1 MKFYLDC
8 MHMKFEKIVFLITIV
23 SICTVLVTTQLQ
35 TQDEISTLVN
45 NSGPHIGTTVAHNY
59 GLDGSGII
67 VSVIDTGVDFTHP
80 DLLGL
85 GLEGKVI
92 GGYDFIDNDETPE
105 DSNGHGTQVAGIIAS
120 NGELKGIAPNSKI
133 LAYRVSED
141 GESVSS
147 NLIIKAIE
155 KSIEDNANIINIS
168 LGINQTNT
176 KLDQVVTKA
185 VQNNI
190 FVVTAAGNFGPESS
204 TIGSPAINPDVITT
218 GATFNDVS
226 SSLVSTF
233 KIKEQQF
240 NIFPMVGTQ
249 PLEEPIT
256 AQIIFGKYGRAQ
268 DISAIDV
275 EDSILL
281 VERGSDIEDEIV
293 FFSDKEKNASDSG
306 AKAIVV
312 YNSEP
317 GIFFGELIHEFVD
330 EDYNPTIPTLSM
342 SREDGLVI
350 KQMLQSHTK
359 GTLDV
364 FYHPDF
370 VAFFSSRGPVSPFYM
385 KPDIVAPGAFINTTN
400 PGGNYKIVSGTSF
413 AAPHVAGT
421 AALVLQKNPQLTPEE
436 LKSILMTTSDMV
448 SNEYNERFPAEV
460 AGSGRINAA
469 KAIDSEL
476 IIIPPNLIFNLSAY
490 NQIQTKDLEITGVDD
505 QPVLVRFENNHV
517 VDFDYNLKRENL
529 TITAKLSQQGIKY
542 NWGEFESRMIISYN
556 DVEYNIPII
565 VRVNEATI
573 LVNEDDGILSFDV
586 SGHPSWSYA
595 KITVTNKETQD
606 TFTESITPTKKSE
619 LTVYQPGEYWIEAN
633 IKEIDGLSSKTL
645 DVYET
650 IKIEKAGENQIF
662 VNALNLPEKP
672 ILIITAVMIITVVA
686 GIFIRKY

>member
-1 MKFYLDC
+1 
-8 MHMKFEKIVFLITIV
+8 MKFEKIVFLISII

-275 EDSILL
+275 EGSILL

-293 FFSDKEKNASDSG
+293 FFSDKERNASDSG

-350 KQMLQSHTK
+350 KQMLQNHTK

-421 AALVLQKNPQLTPEE
+421 AALILQKNPQLTPEE

-476 IIIPPNLIFNLSAY
+476 IIIPPNLIFNLSGY
-490 NQIQTKDLEITGVDD
+490 NQIQTKDLEITGIDD

-529 TITAKLSQQGIKY
+529 TITAKLSQQGTKN

>member
-1 MKFYLDC
+1 
-8 MHMKFEKIVFLITIV
+8 MKFEKIVFLMVTI
-23 SICTVLVTTQLQ
+23 SICTVLITTQLQ
-35 TQDEISTLVN
+35 TQDNISALVN
-45 NSGPHIGTTVAHNY
+45 NSGPYIGTTIPHDY
-59 GLDGSGII
+59 GFDGSGIVI
-67 VSVIDTGVDFTHP
+67 SVIDTGVDFNHP

-92 GGYDFIDNDETPE
+92 GGYDFVDNDETPQ
-105 DSNGHGTQVAGIIAS
+105 DFNGHGTQVAGIIAA
-120 NGELKGIAPNSKI
+120 NGNLTGIAPNSKI

-147 NLIIKAIE
+147 NLIIEAIE
-155 KSIEDNANIINIS
+155 KSIKDDADIINIS

-176 KLDQVVTKA
+176 KIDKVVTKA
-185 VQNNI
+185 IQNNI
-190 FVVTAAGNFGPESS
+190 FVVTAAGNFGPERE
-204 TIGSPAINPDVITT
+204 TIGSPGLNPNAITV

-233 KIKEQQF
+233 MIDDQQF

-256 AQIIFGKYGRAQ
+256 AEIIFGKYGRAQ
-268 DISAIDV
+268 DLSEINV

-281 VERGSDIEDEIV
+281 VERGGDMEDEIV

-330 EDYNPTIPTLSM
+330 EGYNPTIPALSM
-342 SREDGLVI
+342 SREDGLII
-350 KQMLQSHTK
+350 KQMLQSHTE

-370 VAFFSSRGPVSPFYM
+370 VAFFSSRGPVSPFYI
-385 KPDIVAPGAFINTTN
+385 KPDLVAPGAFINTTN

-413 AAPHVAGT
+413 AAPHVAGA
-421 AALVLQKNPQLTPEE
+421 AALVLQKNPQLTPDE

-448 SNEYNERFPAEV
+448 SNEYDERFPIEV
-460 AGSGRINAA
+460 AGTGRINVA
-469 KAIDSEL
+469 KAINSEL
-476 IIIPPNLIFNLSAY
+476 ILIPPNLIFNLSTS
-490 NQIQTKDLEITGVDD
+490 NQIQTKDLEIMGIGN
-505 QPVLVRFENNHV
+505 QPVSIKFENNQV
-517 VDFDYNLKRENL
+517 ADFDYDLMHENL

-556 DVEYNIPII
+556 DVEYNIPIV
-565 VRVNEATI
+565 VRINEAAI
-573 LVNEDDGILSFDV
+573 LVNEDDGVLNFDV
-586 SGHPSWSYA
+586 SGHSSWSYA
-595 KITVTNKETQD
+595 KISVTNKETGE

-619 LTVYQPGEYWIEAN
+619 LVVYQPGEYWVEAN

-650 IKIEKAGENQIF
+650 IKIEKAEDQSFENK
-662 VNALNLPEKP
+662 LNLPEKP
-672 ILIITAVMIITVVA
+672 LLIITAVMVITAIVGV
-686 GIFIRKY
+686 FIRKY

>member
-1 MKFYLDC
+1 
-8 MHMKFEKIVFLITIV
+8 MKFEKIVFLISII

-92 GGYDFIDNDETPE
+92 GGYDFIDNDKTPE

-275 EDSILL
+275 EGSILL

-293 FFSDKEKNASDSG
+293 FFSDKERNASDSG

-312 YNSEP
+312 YNNEP

-350 KQMLQSHTK
+350 KQMLQNHTK

-421 AALVLQKNPQLTPEE
+421 AALILQKNPQLTPEE

-476 IIIPPNLIFNLSAY
+476 IIIPPNLIFNLSGY
-490 NQIQTKDLEITGVDD
+490 NQIQTKDLEITGIDD

-529 TITAKLSQQGIKY
+529 TITAKLSQQGIKN

>member
-1 MKFYLDC
+1 
-8 MHMKFEKIVFLITIV
+8 MKFEKIVFLISII

-233 KIKEQQF
+233 KIKGQQF

-275 EDSILL
+275 EGSILL

-293 FFSDKEKNASDSG
+293 FFSDKERNASDSG

-490 NQIQTKDLEITGVDD
+490 NQIQTKDLEITGIDD

-529 TITAKLSQQGIKY
+529 TITAKLSQQGTKN

>member
-1 MKFYLDC
+1 
-8 MHMKFEKIVFLITIV
+8 MKFEKIVFLISII

-275 EDSILL
+275 EGSILL

-490 NQIQTKDLEITGVDD
+490 NQIQTKDLEITGIDD

-517 VDFDYNLKRENL
+517 VDFDYNLKHENL

>member
-1 MKFYLDC
+1 
-8 MHMKFEKIVFLITIV
+8 MKFEKIVFLMITISV
-23 SICTVLVTTQLQ
+23 CTVLITTQLQ
-35 TQDEISTLVN
+35 TQDSISALVN
-45 NSGPHIGTTVAHNY
+45 NSGPYIGTTTPHDY
-59 GLDGSGII
+59 GFDGSGIVI
-67 VSVIDTGVDFTHP
+67 SVIDTGVDFNHP

-85 GLEGKVI
+85 GLDGKII
-92 GGYDFIDNDETPE
+92 GGYDFIDNDETPQ
-105 DSNGHGTQVAGIIAS
+105 DSNGHGTQVAGIIAA
-120 NGELKGIAPNSKI
+120 NGNLTGIAPNSKI

-155 KSIEDNANIINIS
+155 KSIKDDADIINIS

-176 KLDQVVTKA
+176 KIDKAVTKA
-185 VQNNI
+185 IQNNI
-190 FVVTAAGNFGPESS
+190 FVVTAAGNFGPERE
-204 TIGSPAINPDVITT
+204 TIGSPGLNPNAITV

-233 KIKEQQF
+233 TIDDQQF

-249 PLEEPIT
+249 PLEESIT
-256 AQIIFGKYGRAQ
+256 AEIIFGEYGRAQ
-268 DISAIDV
+268 DLSEINV

-281 VERGSDIEDEIV
+281 VERGGDMEDEIV

-330 EDYNPTIPTLSM
+330 EGYNPTIPALSL

-350 KQMLQSHTK
+350 KQMLQSHTE

-370 VAFFSSRGPVSPFYM
+370 VAFFSSRGPVSPFYI
-385 KPDIVAPGAFINTTN
+385 KPDLVAPGAFINTTN

-421 AALVLQKNPQLTPEE
+421 AALVLQKNPQLTPNE

-448 SNEYNERFPAEV
+448 SNEYDERFPVEV
-460 AGSGRINAA
+460 AGTGRINAA
-469 KAIDSEL
+469 KAINSEL
-476 IIIPPNLIFNLSAY
+476 IIIPPNLIFNLSTS
-490 NQIQTKDLEITGVDD
+490 NQIQTKDLEIMGIGNQSVSI
-505 QPVLVRFENNHV
+505 RFENNQV
-517 VDFDYNLKRENL
+517 VNFDYDLMRENL

-556 DVEYNIPII
+556 DVEYNIPIV
-565 VRVNEATI
+565 VRINEAAI
-573 LVNEDDGILSFDV
+573 LVNEDNGVLNFDV

-595 KITVTNKETQD
+595 KISVTNKETGE

-619 LTVYQPGEYWIEAN
+619 LAVYQPGEYWIEAN
-633 IKEIDGLSSKTL
+633 IKEMDGLSSKTL

-650 IKIEKAGENQIF
+650 IKIEKAEDQGFTNK
-662 VNALNLPEKP
+662 LNLPEKP
-672 ILIITAVMIITVVA
+672 LLIITAVMVITAIVGV
-686 GIFIRKY
+686 FIRKY

>member
-1 MKFYLDC
+1 
-8 MHMKFEKIVFLITIV
+8 MKFEKIVFLISIV

-275 EDSILL
+275 EGSILL

-293 FFSDKEKNASDSG
+293 FFSDKERNASDSG

-490 NQIQTKDLEITGVDD
+490 NQIQTKDLEITGIDD

-529 TITAKLSQQGIKY
+529 TITAKLSQQGTKN

>member
-1 MKFYLDC
+1 
-8 MHMKFEKIVFLITIV
+8 MKFEKIVFLISIV

-275 EDSILL
+275 EGSILL

-293 FFSDKEKNASDSG
+293 FFSDKERNASDSG

-476 IIIPPNLIFNLSAY
+476 IIIPPNLIFNLSGY
-490 NQIQTKDLEITGVDD
+490 NQIQTKDLEITGIDD

-529 TITAKLSQQGIKY
+529 TITAKLSQQGIKN

>member
-1 MKFYLDC
+1 
-8 MHMKFEKIVFLITIV
+8 MKFEKIVFLISII

-256 AQIIFGKYGRAQ
+256 AEIIFGKYGRAQ
-268 DISAIDV
+268 DLSEIDV
-275 EDSILL
+275 KGSILL
-281 VERGSDIEDEIV
+281 VERGSDMKDEIV

-476 IIIPPNLIFNLSAY
+476 IIIPPNLIFNLSGY
-490 NQIQTKDLEITGVDD
+490 NQIQTKDLEITGIDD

-529 TITAKLSQQGIKY
+529 TITAKLSQQGIKN

>member
-1 MKFYLDC
+1 MTICD
-8 MHMKFEKIVFLITIV
+8 MKFEKIVFLMITI
-23 SICTVLVTTQLQ
+23 SICTVLITTQLQ
-35 TQDEISTLVN
+35 TQDSISVLVN
-45 NSGPHIGTTVAHNY
+45 NSGPYIGTAVPHDY
-59 GLDGSGII
+59 GFDGSGII
-67 VSVIDTGVDFTHP
+67 ISVIDTGVDFNHP

-85 GLEGKVI
+85 GLEGKII
-92 GGYDFIDNDETPE
+92 GGYDFVDNDETPQ
-105 DSNGHGTQVAGIIAS
+105 DSNGHGTQVAGIIAA
-120 NGELKGIAPNSKI
+120 NGNLTGIAPNSKI

-141 GESVSS
+141 GEGVSS

-155 KSIEDNANIINIS
+155 KSISDNADIINIS

-176 KLDQVVTKA
+176 KIDQIVTKA

-190 FVVTAAGNFGPESS
+190 FVVTAAGNFGPEPN
-204 TIGSPAINPDVITT
+204 TIGSPGLNPNAITV

-233 KIKEQQF
+233 KIEDQQF

-249 PLEEPIT
+249 PLEESIT
-256 AQIIFGKYGRAQ
+256 AEIVFGKYGRAQ
-268 DISAIDV
+268 DLSEINV

-281 VERGSDIEDEIV
+281 VERGGDMEDEIV
-293 FFSDKEKNASDSG
+293 FFSDKEKNAADSG

-330 EDYNPTIPTLSM
+330 EGYNPAIPALSM

-350 KQMLQSHTK
+350 KQMLQSHTD

-400 PGGNYKIVSGTSF
+400 SGGNYKIVSGTSF
-413 AAPHVAGT
+413 AAPHIAGT
-421 AALVLQKNPQLTPEE
+421 AALVLQKNPQLTPNE
-436 LKSILMTTSDMV
+436 LKSILMTTSDII
-448 SNEYNERFPAEV
+448 SNEYDERFPVEV
-460 AGSGRINAA
+460 AGSGRINVA

-490 NQIQTKDLEITGVDD
+490 NQIQTKDLEIMGIDN
-505 QPVLVRFENNHV
+505 QPVSIRFENNQV
-517 VDFDYNLKRENL
+517 ADFDYDLKRENL
-529 TITAKLSQQGIKY
+529 TITAKLSQQDL
-542 NWGEFESRMIISYN
+542 GEYESRMIISYN
-556 DVEYNIPII
+556 DVEYNIPIV
-565 VRVNEATI
+565 VRVTKATI
-573 LVNEDDGILSFDV
+573 LVNEDDGVLSFDV

-595 KITVTNKETQD
+595 KITVTNKETGD

-619 LTVYQPGEYWIEAN
+619 LTVYQSGEYWIEAN

-650 IKIEKAGENQIF
+650 VKIEKAEENQSF
-662 VNALNLPEKP
+662 VNTLNLPEKP
-672 ILIITAVMIITVVA
+672 LLIITAVMIITVVA

>member
-1 MKFYLDC
+1 
-8 MHMKFEKIVFLITIV
+8 MKFEKIVFLMITI
-23 SICTVLVTTQLQ
+23 SICTVLTTTQLQ
-35 TQDEISTLVN
+35 TQDNISALVN
-45 NSGPHIGTTVAHNY
+45 NSGPYIGTTTPHDY
-59 GLDGSGII
+59 GFDGSGIVI
-67 VSVIDTGVDFTHP
+67 SVIDTGVDFNHP

-85 GLEGKVI
+85 GLDGKII
-92 GGYDFIDNDETPE
+92 GGYDFIDNDETPQ
-105 DSNGHGTQVAGIIAS
+105 DSNGHGTQVAGIIAA
-120 NGELKGIAPNSKI
+120 NGDLTGIAPNSKI

-155 KSIEDNANIINIS
+155 KSIKDDADIINIS

-176 KLDQVVTKA
+176 KIDRVVTKA
-185 VQNNI
+185 IQNNI
-190 FVVTAAGNFGPESS
+190 FVVTAAGNFGPEIE
-204 TIGSPAINPDVITT
+204 TIGSPGLNPNAITV

-233 KIKEQQF
+233 TIDDQQF

-249 PLEEPIT
+249 PLEESIT
-256 AQIIFGKYGRAQ
+256 AEIIFGEYGRAQ
-268 DISAIDV
+268 DLSKINV

-281 VERGSDIEDEIV
+281 VERGGDMKDEIV

-330 EDYNPTIPTLSM
+330 EGYNPTIPALSM

-350 KQMLQSHTK
+350 KQMLQSHTE

-370 VAFFSSRGPVSPFYM
+370 VAFFSSRGPVSPFYI
-385 KPDIVAPGAFINTTN
+385 KPDLVAPGAFINTTN
-400 PGGNYKIVSGTSF
+400 SGGNYKIVSGTSF
-413 AAPHVAGT
+413 AAPHVAGA
-421 AALVLQKNPQLTPEE
+421 AALVLQKNPQLTPDE

-448 SNEYNERFPAEV
+448 SNEYDERFPVEV
-460 AGSGRINAA
+460 AGTGRINVA
-469 KAIDSEL
+469 KAINSEL
-476 IIIPPNLIFNLSAY
+476 IIIPPNLIFNLSTS
-490 NQIQTKDLEITGVDD
+490 NQIQTKDLEIMGIGNQSVSI
-505 QPVLVRFENNHV
+505 RFENNQV
-517 VDFDYNLKRENL
+517 VNFDYDLMRENL

-556 DVEYNIPII
+556 DVEYNIPIV
-565 VRVNEATI
+565 VRINEATI
-573 LVNEDDGILSFDV
+573 LVNEDNGVLNFDV

-595 KITVTNKETQD
+595 KISVTNKETGE

-619 LTVYQPGEYWIEAN
+619 LAVYQPGEYWIEAN
-633 IKEIDGLSSKTL
+633 IKEVDGLSSKTL

-650 IKIEKAGENQIF
+650 IKIEKAEEQGFTNK
-662 VNALNLPEKP
+662 LNLPEKP
-672 ILIITAVMIITVVA
+672 LLIITAVMIITAIVGV
-686 GIFIRKY
+686 FIRKY

>member
-1 MKFYLDC
+1 
-8 MHMKFEKIVFLITIV
+8 MKFEKIVFLMITISV
-23 SICTVLVTTQLQ
+23 CTVLITTQLQ
-35 TQDEISTLVN
+35 TQDNISALVN
-45 NSGPHIGTTVAHNY
+45 NSGPYIGTTTPHDY
-59 GLDGSGII
+59 GFDGSGIVI
-67 VSVIDTGVDFTHP
+67 SVIDTGVDFNHP

-85 GLEGKVI
+85 GLDGKII
-92 GGYDFIDNDETPE
+92 GGYDFIDNDETPQ
-105 DSNGHGTQVAGIIAS
+105 DSNGHGTQVAGIIAA
-120 NGELKGIAPNSKI
+120 NGNLTGIAPNSKI

-155 KSIEDNANIINIS
+155 KSIKDDADIINIS

-176 KLDQVVTKA
+176 KIDKAVTKA
-185 VQNNI
+185 IQNNI
-190 FVVTAAGNFGPESS
+190 FVVTAAGNFGPELN
-204 TIGSPAINPDVITT
+204 TIGSPGLNPNAITV

-233 KIKEQQF
+233 TIDDQQF

-249 PLEEPIT
+249 PLEESIT
-256 AQIIFGKYGRAQ
+256 AEIIFGEYGRAQ
-268 DISAIDV
+268 DLSEINV

-281 VERGSDIEDEIV
+281 VERGGDMEDEIV

-330 EDYNPTIPTLSM
+330 EGYNPTIPALSL

-350 KQMLQSHTK
+350 KQMLQSHTE

-370 VAFFSSRGPVSPFYM
+370 VAFFSSRGPVSPFYI
-385 KPDIVAPGAFINTTN
+385 KPDLVAPGAFINTTN

-421 AALVLQKNPQLTPEE
+421 AALVLQKNPQLTPNE

-448 SNEYNERFPAEV
+448 SNEYDERFPVEV
-460 AGSGRINAA
+460 AGTGRINAA
-469 KAIDSEL
+469 KAINSEL
-476 IIIPPNLIFNLSAY
+476 IIIPPNLIFNLSTS
-490 NQIQTKDLEITGVDD
+490 NQIQTKDLEIMGIGNQSVSI
-505 QPVLVRFENNHV
+505 RFENNQV
-517 VDFDYNLKRENL
+517 VNFDYDLMRENL

-556 DVEYNIPII
+556 DVEYNIPIV
-565 VRVNEATI
+565 VRINEAAI
-573 LVNEDDGILSFDV
+573 LVNEDNGVLNFDV

-595 KITVTNKETQD
+595 KISVTNKETGE

-619 LTVYQPGEYWIEAN
+619 LAVYQPGEYWIEAN
-633 IKEIDGLSSKTL
+633 IKEMDGLSSKTL

-650 IKIEKAGENQIF
+650 IKIEKAEDQGFTNK
-662 VNALNLPEKP
+662 LNLPEKP
-672 ILIITAVMIITVVA
+672 LLIITAVMVITAIVGV
-686 GIFIRKY
+686 FIRKY

>member
-1 MKFYLDC
+1 
-8 MHMKFEKIVFLITIV
+8 MKFEKIVFLISII

-293 FFSDKEKNASDSG
+293 FFSDKERNASDSG

-421 AALVLQKNPQLTPEE
+421 AALILQKNPQLTPEE

-460 AGSGRINAA
+460 AGSGRINTA

-476 IIIPPNLIFNLSAY
+476 IIIPPNLIFNLSGY
-490 NQIQTKDLEITGVDD
+490 NQIQTKDLEITGIDD

-529 TITAKLSQQGIKY
+529 TITAKLSQQGIKN

>member
-1 MKFYLDC
+1 
-8 MHMKFEKIVFLITIV
+8 MKFEKIVFLISIV

-120 NGELKGIAPNSKI
+120 NGDLKGIAPNSKI

-293 FFSDKEKNASDSG
+293 FFSDKERNASDSG

-350 KQMLQSHTK
+350 KQMLQNHTK

-421 AALVLQKNPQLTPEE
+421 AALILQKNPQLTPEE

-490 NQIQTKDLEITGVDD
+490 NQIQTKDLEITGIDD

-529 TITAKLSQQGIKY
+529 TITAKLSQQGIKN

-650 IKIEKAGENQIF
+650 IKIEKAGENQSF
-662 VNALNLPEKP
+662 VNAFNLPEKP

>member
-1 MKFYLDC
+1 
-8 MHMKFEKIVFLITIV
+8 MKFEKIVFLMITISV
-23 SICTVLVTTQLQ
+23 CTVLITTQLQ
-35 TQDEISTLVN
+35 TQDSISVLVN
-45 NSGPHIGTTVAHNY
+45 NSGPYIGTAIPHDY
-59 GLDGSGII
+59 GFDGSGII
-67 VSVIDTGVDFTHP
+67 ISVIDTGVDFNHP

-85 GLEGKVI
+85 GI
-92 GGYDFIDNDETPE
+92 GGYDFVDNDETPQ
-105 DSNGHGTQVAGIIAS
+105 DSNGHGTQVAGIIAA
-120 NGELKGIAPNSKI
+120 NGNLTGIAPNSKI

-147 NLIIKAIE
+147 DLIIKAIE
-155 KSIEDNANIINIS
+155 KSINDNADIINIS
-168 LGINQTNT
+168 LGVNQTNT
-176 KLDQVVTKA
+176 KIDQIVTKA

-190 FVVTAAGNFGPESS
+190 FVVTAAGNFGPEPN
-204 TIGSPAINPDVITT
+204 TIGSPGLNPNAITV
-218 GATFNDVS
+218 GSTFNNVS

-233 KIKEQQF
+233 KIEDQQF

-268 DISAIDV
+268 DLSDIDV
-275 EDSILL
+275 EGSILL
-281 VERGSDIEDEIV
+281 VERGGDMKDEIV
-293 FFSDKEKNASDSG
+293 FFSDKERNSADSG

-330 EDYNPTIPTLSM
+330 EGYNPTIPALSM

-350 KQMLQSHTK
+350 KQMLQIHTK

-400 PGGNYKIVSGTSF
+400 SGGNYKIVSGTSF
-413 AAPHVAGT
+413 AAPHIAGT
-421 AALVLQKNPQLTPEE
+421 AALVLQKNPQLTPNE
-436 LKSILMTTSDMV
+436 LKSILMTTSDV
-448 SNEYNERFPAEV
+448 ISNEYDERFPVEV
-460 AGSGRINAA
+460 AGTGRINVA

-490 NQIQTKDLEITGVDD
+490 NQIQTKDLEIMGIDNK
-505 QPVLVRFENNHV
+505 PVSIRFENNQV
-517 VDFDYNLKRENL
+517 ADFDYDLKRENL
-529 TITAKLSQQGIKY
+529 TITAKLSQQDL
-542 NWGEFESRMIISYN
+542 GEYESRMILSYN
-556 DVEYNIPII
+556 DAEYNMPII
-565 VRVNEATI
+565 VRVTKATV
-573 LVNEDDGILSFDV
+573 LVNEDDGVLSFDV

-595 KITVTNKETQD
+595 KITVTNKETGD

-619 LTVYQPGEYWIEAN
+619 LTVYQSGEYWIEAN

-650 IKIEKAGENQIF
+650 IKIEKAEENQSF
-662 VNALNLPEKP
+662 VNMLNLPEKP
-672 ILIITAVMIITVVA
+672 LLIITAVMIITVVA

>member
-1 MKFYLDC
+1 
-8 MHMKFEKIVFLITIV
+8 MKFEKIVFLITIV

-275 EDSILL
+275 EGSILL

-460 AGSGRINAA
+460 AGSGRINAV

-490 NQIQTKDLEITGVDD
+490 NQIQTKDLEITGIDD

>member
-1 MKFYLDC
+1 
-8 MHMKFEKIVFLITIV
+8 MKFEKIVFLISIV

-85 GLEGKVI
+85 GLEGKII

-120 NGELKGIAPNSKI
+120 NGDLKGIAPNSKI

-293 FFSDKEKNASDSG
+293 FFSDKERNASDSG

-400 PGGNYKIVSGTSF
+400 AGGNYKIVSGTSF

-490 NQIQTKDLEITGVDD
+490 NQIQTKDLEITGIDD

-650 IKIEKAGENQIF
+650 IKIEKAGENQSF
-662 VNALNLPEKP
+662 VNAFNLPEKP

>member
-1 MKFYLDC
+1 
-8 MHMKFEKIVFLITIV
+8 MKFEKIVFLISII

-275 EDSILL
+275 EGSILL

-293 FFSDKEKNASDSG
+293 FFSDKERNASDSG

-350 KQMLQSHTK
+350 KQMLQNHTK

-490 NQIQTKDLEITGVDD
+490 NQIQTKDLEITGIDD

>member
-1 MKFYLDC
+1 
-8 MHMKFEKIVFLITIV
+8 MKFEKIVFLISII

-275 EDSILL
+275 EGSILL

-293 FFSDKEKNASDSG
+293 FFSDKERNASDSG

-421 AALVLQKNPQLTPEE
+421 AALILQKNPQLTPEE

-476 IIIPPNLIFNLSAY
+476 IIIPPNLIFNLSGY
-490 NQIQTKDLEITGVDD
+490 NQIQTKDLEITGIDD

-529 TITAKLSQQGIKY
+529 TITAKLSQQGIKN

-595 KITVTNKETQD
+595 KITVINKETQD

>member
-1 MKFYLDC
+1 
-8 MHMKFEKIVFLITIV
+8 MKFEKIVFLMITI
-23 SICTVLVTTQLQ
+23 SICTVLITTQLQ
-35 TQDEISTLVN
+35 TQDSISVLVN
-45 NSGPHIGTTVAHNY
+45 NSGPYIGTAIPHDY
-59 GLDGSGII
+59 GFDGSGII
-67 VSVIDTGVDFTHP
+67 ISVIDTGVDFNHP

-85 GLEGKVI
+85 GLEGKII
-92 GGYDFIDNDETPE
+92 GGYDFVDNDEIPQ
-105 DSNGHGTQVAGIIAS
+105 DFNGHGTQVAGIIAA
-120 NGELKGIAPNSKI
+120 NGNLTGIAPNSKI

-147 NLIIKAIE
+147 DLIIKAIE
-155 KSIEDNANIINIS
+155 KSINDNADIINIS
-168 LGINQTNT
+168 LGVNQTNT
-176 KLDQVVTKA
+176 KIDQIVTKA

-190 FVVTAAGNFGPESS
+190 FVVTAAGNFGPEPN
-204 TIGSPAINPDVITT
+204 TIGSPGLNPNAITV
-218 GATFNDVS
+218 GSTFNNVS

-233 KIKEQQF
+233 TIDDQQF

-256 AQIIFGKYGRAQ
+256 AQIIFGEYGRAQ
-268 DISAIDV
+268 DLSDIDV
-275 EDSILL
+275 EGSILL
-281 VERGSDIEDEIV
+281 VERGGDMEDEIV
-293 FFSDKEKNASDSG
+293 FFSDKERNSADSG

-330 EDYNPTIPTLSM
+330 EDYNPAIPALSM

-350 KQMLQSHTK
+350 KQMLQSHTE

-400 PGGNYKIVSGTSF
+400 SGGNYKIVSGTSF
-413 AAPHVAGT
+413 AAPHIAGT
-421 AALVLQKNPQLTPEE
+421 AALVLQKNPQLTPNE
-436 LKSILMTTSDMV
+436 LKSILMTTSDII
-448 SNEYNERFPAEV
+448 SNEYDERFPVEI
-460 AGSGRINAA
+460 AGSGRINVA

-490 NQIQTKDLEITGVDD
+490 NQIQTKDLEIMGIDNK
-505 QPVLVRFENNHV
+505 PVSIRFENNQV
-517 VDFDYNLKRENL
+517 ADFDYDLKRENL

-573 LVNEDDGILSFDV
+573 LVNEDDGVLSFDV

-595 KITVTNKETQD
+595 KISVTNRETGE

-633 IKEIDGLSSKTL
+633 IKKIDGLSSKTL
-645 DVYET
+645 NVYET
-650 IKIEKAGENQIF
+650 IKIEKAEENQSF
-662 VNALNLPEKP
+662 VNTLNLPEKP
-672 ILIITAVMIITVVA
+672 LLIITAVMIITVVV

>member
-1 MKFYLDC
+1 
-8 MHMKFEKIVFLITIV
+8 MKFEKIVFLISII

-85 GLEGKVI
+85 GLEGKII

-275 EDSILL
+275 EGSILL

-293 FFSDKEKNASDSG
+293 FFSDKERNASDSG

-476 IIIPPNLIFNLSAY
+476 IIIPPNLIFNLSGY
-490 NQIQTKDLEITGVDD
+490 NQIQTKDLEITGIDD

>member
-1 MKFYLDC
+1 
-8 MHMKFEKIVFLITIV
+8 MKFEKIVFLMITI
-23 SICTVLVTTQLQ
+23 SICTVLITTQLQ
-35 TQDEISTLVN
+35 TQDSISVLVN
-45 NSGPHIGTTVAHNY
+45 NSGPYIGTAIPHDY
-59 GLDGSGII
+59 GFDGSGII
-67 VSVIDTGVDFTHP
+67 ISVIDTGVDFNHP

-85 GLEGKVI
+85 GLEGKII
-92 GGYDFIDNDETPE
+92 GGYDFVDNDETPE
-105 DSNGHGTQVAGIIAS
+105 DSNGHGTQVTGIIAS
-120 NGELKGIAPNSKI
+120 NGNLKGIAPNSKI

-147 NLIIKAIE
+147 DLIIKAIE
-155 KSIEDNANIINIS
+155 KSINDNADIINIS
-168 LGINQTNT
+168 LGVNQTNT
-176 KLDQVVTKA
+176 KIDQIVTKA
-185 VQNNI
+185 IQNNI
-190 FVVTAAGNFGPESS
+190 FVVTAAGNFGPEPN
-204 TIGSPAINPDVITT
+204 TIGSPGLNPNTITV
-218 GATFNDVS
+218 GSTFNNVS

-233 KIKEQQF
+233 KIEDQQF

-256 AQIIFGKYGRAQ
+256 AQIIFGEYGRAQ
-268 DISAIDV
+268 DLSDIDV
-275 EDSILL
+275 EGSILL
-281 VERGSDIEDEIV
+281 VERGGDMEDEIV
-293 FFSDKEKNASDSG
+293 FFSDKERNSADSG

-330 EDYNPTIPTLSM
+330 EDYNPAIPALSM

-350 KQMLQSHTK
+350 KQMLQSHTE

-400 PGGNYKIVSGTSF
+400 SGGNYKIVSGTSF
-413 AAPHVAGT
+413 AAPHIAGT
-421 AALVLQKNPQLTPEE
+421 AALILQKNPQLTPNE
-436 LKSILMTTSDMV
+436 LKSILMTTSDII
-448 SNEYNERFPAEV
+448 SNEYDERFPVEV
-460 AGSGRINAA
+460 AGSGRINVA

-476 IIIPPNLIFNLSAY
+476 IIIPPNLIFNLSDY
-490 NQIQTKDLEITGVDD
+490 NQIQTKDLEIMGIDNK
-505 QPVLVRFENNHV
+505 PVSIRFENNQV
-517 VDFDYNLKRENL
+517 ADFDYDLKRENL

-565 VRVNEATI
+565 VRINEATI
-573 LVNEDDGILSFDV
+573 LVNEDDGVLSFDV
-586 SGHPSWSYA
+586 FGHPSWSYA
-595 KITVTNKETQD
+595 KISVTNKETGE

-633 IKEIDGLSSKTL
+633 IKKIDGLSSKTL
-645 DVYET
+645 NVYET
-650 IKIEKAGENQIF
+650 IKIEKAEENQSF
-662 VNALNLPEKP
+662 VNTLNLPEKP
-672 ILIITAVMIITVVA
+672 LLIITAVMIITVVV